1 MKLQIIVLDDK
12 DNVLGRR
19 DITLNGNSQP
29 ANEPEPEAKM
39 SDAQRRY
46 LFRLLADMG
55 IEGER
60 ARATI
65 KEQAEVQDVREV
77 SKTMAS
83 SLIEKYKTQ
92 VDTWKRDA
100 GKEGSHGSP

>member
-1 MKLQIIVLDDK
+1 MKLQIIVLDDN
-12 DNVLGRR
+12 DNVLGKRE
-19 DITLNGNSQP
+19 IALNGNSQP
-29 ANEPEPEAKM
+29 AVEPEAKM

-46 LFRLLADMG
+46 LFRLLADIG

-65 KEQAEVQDVREV
+65 KEQAEVSDVREV
-77 SKTMAS
+77 SKAMAS

>member
-12 DNVLGRR
+12 DNVLGKRE
-19 DITLNGNSQP
+19 IALNGNSKP
-29 ANEPEPEAKM
+29 AVEPEAKM

-83 SLIEKYKTQ
+83 SLIEKYKVQ
-92 VDTWKRDA
+92 ADARKRDA